1 MTSYSGALIGRVEA
15 EDSNRD
21 YFGLEVDLS
30 RNGFRMFV
38 SDHQAQPD
46 GRNTLYEWDGDEL
59 AVIATVEG
67 EVGEETLGRSI
78 ALSGDGSRFA
88 AGTWDDDDVVRV
100 YEFVG
105 VADAPTSVVATQ
117 GDLETTVSWDA
128 PVHDGGEPISS
139 YTITG
144 SADDAT
150 CTWTSG
156 PLECSI
162 TGLTIGDTY
171 SFTVTANT
179 ANGNGLTSTSSN
191 TITFAGVPDAPTNLT
206 VEASDG
212 EASLS
217 WNQPDSNGSPITGYT
232 ATANPSGA
240 NCTTTNTTCTIDG
253 LTNGTTYTFSVTAS
267 NAIGSSTAST
277 EASAT
282 PGL

>member
-1 MTSYSGALIGRVEA
+1 M
-15 EDSNRD
+15 
-21 YFGLEVDLS
+21 
-30 RNGFRMFV
+30 
-38 SDHQAQPD
+38 
-46 GRNTLYEWDGDEL
+46 
-59 AVIATVEG
+59 
-67 EVGEETLGRSI
+67 
-78 ALSGDGSRFA
+78 
-88 AGTWDDDDVVRV
+88 

-282 PGL
+282 PGLSRLLTSLSSRAGRFPGIQKPLVSISRLTRSTTRTTRQATHRYNLNRSLSSTLEARLSLES